1 MKENHLLSA
10 DRVSSYNKV
19 IVGGFPD
26 CTLVLVMAQLAQ
38 EAVSGVIEAH
48 HPLSDTALLVR
59 TADLYLPGS
68 TSWHERHS
76 SYKQGGDV
84 ACISIGLS

>member
-1 MKENHLLSA
+1 MVRE
-10 DRVSSYNKV
+10 
-19 IVGGFPD
+19 FPD
-26 CTLVLVMAQLAQ
+26 CTLVLIVAQLAQ

-68 TSWHERHS
+68 TGWHERHS
-76 SYKQGGDV
+76 SYKQGRDV
-84 ACISIGLS
+84 ACTSIGLS